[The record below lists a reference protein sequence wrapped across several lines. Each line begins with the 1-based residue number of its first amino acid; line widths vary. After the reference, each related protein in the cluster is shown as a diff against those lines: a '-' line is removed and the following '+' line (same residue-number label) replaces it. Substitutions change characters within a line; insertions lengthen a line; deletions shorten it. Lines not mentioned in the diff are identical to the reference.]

1 MQPTMPARAHLHQGL
16 GDKTTLALLF
26 TLQETLR
33 GGLELA
39 SQLSGGQPLISTS
52 VVSLFHASRA
62 VGLCSQWLMEFY
74 LDSSFPSS
82 LAGPSP
88 SMPCPWGHI
97 LGYHPWS
104 KVYFLTS
111 LSLRVDS
118 L

>member
-1 MQPTMPARAHLHQGL
+1 MPARAHLHQGL
-16 GDKTTLALLF
+16 GDKTTLAFLF

-39 SQLSGGQPLISTS
+39 SQLSGGQSLIFIS

-88 SMPCPWGHI
+88 SMPLESMGTYSRVPSLVQSI
-97 LGYHPWS
+97 FSYL
-104 KVYFLTS
+104 S
-111 LSLRVDS
+111 LS
-118 L
+118 